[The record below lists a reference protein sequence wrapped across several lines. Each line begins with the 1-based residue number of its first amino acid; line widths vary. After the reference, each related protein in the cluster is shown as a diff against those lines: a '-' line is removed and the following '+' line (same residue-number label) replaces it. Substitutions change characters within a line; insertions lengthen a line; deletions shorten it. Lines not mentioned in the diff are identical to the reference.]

1 MLYRLSYQG
10 SPCTNKV
17 YLCSYILSIPLGVYL
32 HVLKELSFHFKN
44 KDSVSQLC
52 PTLCKPVDWS
62 TPGFPVLH
70 YIPEFSQTHVHWIG
84 HAIQPSHF
92 LTSLLLLL
100 SVSPSIRV
108 FSNQSALHIGRPKYW
123 ASASASVSLVNIEGW
138 FPLGLTGL
146 ISLLCEGLWRVF
158 SNTIIQKHQMCE
170 FKVHNVIN
178 WYHSILQN
186 IYDNKGSKCILD
198 LI

>member
-1 MLYRLSYQG
+1 MSNSLWPHGLQHARL
-10 SPCTNKV
+10 
-17 YLCSYILSIPLGVYL
+17 
-32 HVLKELSFHFKN
+32 
-44 KDSVSQLC
+44 LC
-52 PTLCKPVDWS
+52 PPLSPRVCSNKFMFIEWVMPSNHLILCCP
-62 TPGFPVLH
+62 
-70 YIPEFSQTHVHWIG
+70 
-84 HAIQPSHF
+84 
-92 LTSLLLLL
+92 LLLL
-100 SVSPSIRV
+100 PSIFPNIRV
-108 FSNQSALHIGRPKYW
+108 FSNQSALRIGRPKYW

-186 IYDNKGSKCILD
+186 IYDNKGSKRILD